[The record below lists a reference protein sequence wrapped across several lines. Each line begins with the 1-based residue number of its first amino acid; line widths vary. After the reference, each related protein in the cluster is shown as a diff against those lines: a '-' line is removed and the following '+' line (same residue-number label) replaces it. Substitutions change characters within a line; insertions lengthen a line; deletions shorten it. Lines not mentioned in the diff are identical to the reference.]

1 MTLVQLLTLINK
13 IVKVSGKENTMK
25 NNKGF
30 TLIELIIVLVIMG
43 ILAAV
48 IVPRFFNLEVKAHQ
62 KVEEAVIGGIRAG
75 LLTYS
80 ANQLVT
86 VGVKKF
92 PAGGSLVLGGVNGIL
107 DEVPD
112 SWSVVESGTDSTN
125 IQYNSRGDSLVKW
138 TYYCPSPYTS
148 YTLGSKVA
156 TAK

>member
-1 MTLVQLLTLINK
+1 
-13 IVKVSGKENTMK
+13 MK
-25 NNKGF
+25 NNEGF
-30 TLIELIIVLVIMG
+30 TLIELIIVIVIMG

-48 IVPRFFNLEVKAHQ
+48 IIPRFFNLEVKAHQ

-86 VGVKKF
+86 LGVKKF
-92 PAGGSLVLGGVNGIL
+92 PASGSLLLTNIL

-112 SWSVVESGTDSTN
+112 GWRVGNAASVDSIKYTA
-125 IQYNSRGDSLVKW
+125 RGDSLVYW
-138 TYYCPSPYTS
+138 IYSCASPNTS